1 MDPIRGLCLTFGVGV
16 IPAILKLF
24 DRQREKGRAFYV
36 ILADILAVLAQLTIL
51 ILWPVR
57 NLIVHEDIELV
68 WTIPVSLM
76 LISLGWW
83 ENYINKFTSMGTIG
97 KRLREFKH
105 NVRRMRTK
113 IYIVTSFWK
122 IVLTL
127 GLMTIM
133 MTAGSSAC
141 VKVLYFGEE
150 FATECPHMV
159 NPAGDNVASSA
170 LHRDP
175 FWVAAVQVISCLLC
189 YQFSKTACKVML
201 QIVGFS
207 LPLMLAAPIM
217 AGLFIVNCETWTA
230 EGNGLMPSYLFWTC
244 DIHGKSQGFLDS
256 LISDYLVP
264 VSLAWWLSFMWVT
277 FHIWLP
283 RVERLVQTE
292 RLFVQPLYCGVMLE
306 QSLMLN
312 RRRDDKDR
320 GFRGSDKVSVV
331 KGYRIRTFD
340 LNPAISSFLVVPICS
355 NLSKEGRL
363 SDKQKLGMIHNLVCT
378 IRKKW
383 SDQVLRS

>member
-1 MDPIRGLCLTFGVGV
+1 MCLFAFYVLPSMDPIRGLCLTFGVGV

-24 DRQREKGRAFYV
+24 DRQREKGRAFSV
-36 ILADILAVLAQLTIL
+36 ILVDILAVLAQMTIL
-51 ILWPVR
+51 LLWPVR

-68 WTIPVSLM
+68 WTIPVSLL

-105 NVRRMRTK
+105 KVRRMRTK
-113 IYIVTSFWK
+113 IYILTSFWK

-133 MTAGSSAC
+133 MTAGSTSC
-141 VKVLYFGEE
+141 VKVLYFGEDS
-150 FATECPHMV
+150 AADCPHMV
-159 NPAGDNVASSA
+159 SPTGDNIASPE
-170 LHRDP
+170 LHSDP

-217 AGLFIVNCETWTA
+217 AGLFILNCETWTA
-230 EGNGLMPSYLFWTC
+230 KGNGLMPSYLYWTC
-244 DIHGKSQGFLDS
+244 DIHGISSGFLDS
-256 LISDYLVP
+256 LISDYLIP

-320 GFRGSDKVSVV
+320 GFRGSDKVSNF
-331 KGYRIRTFD
+331 KTHLL
-340 LNPAISSFLVVPICS
+340 LNLHTVFLS
-355 NLSKEGRL
+355 L
-363 SDKQKLGMIHNLVCT
+363 
-378 IRKKW
+378 
-383 SDQVLRS
+383 

>member
-1 MDPIRGLCLTFGVGV
+1 MCLFSFYVLPSMDPIRGLCLTFGVGV
-16 IPAILKLF
+16 IPAVLKLF
-24 DRQREKGRAFYV
+24 DRQCEKGRKFYV
-36 ILADILAVLAQLTIL
+36 IAADILAVVAQLTIL
-51 ILWPVR
+51 VLWPVR

-68 WTIPVSLM
+68 WTIPVSLL

-97 KRLREFKH
+97 RRLREFKH

-113 IYIVTSFWK
+113 IYIVTTFWK
-122 IVLTL
+122 IILTL

-141 VKVLYFGEE
+141 IKVLYFSAE
-150 FATECPHMV
+150 FAVDCPHLL
-159 NPAGDNVASSA
+159 NPAGENIASAA
-170 LHRDP
+170 LHQDP

-189 YQFSKTACKVML
+189 YQFSKTACKIML

-207 LPLMLAAPIM
+207 LPLILAAPIM

-230 EGNGLMPSYLFWTC
+230 AGNSLMPSYLFWTC
-244 DIHGKSQGFLDS
+244 DIHGKSKGFLDS

-320 GFRGSDKVSVV
+320 GFRGSDKVFTV
-331 KGYRIRTFD
+331 KI
-340 LNPAISSFLVVPICS
+340 
-355 NLSKEGRL
+355 
-363 SDKQKLGMIHNLVCT
+363 
-378 IRKKW
+378 
-383 SDQVLRS
+383 